1 MLDLFSVTSNLG
13 DVINEFWKSG
23 CFGIIDDDTGKE
35 YLEINECL
43 ICLIEVYLV
52 RNEKFSTN
60 QRYEGFSF
68 YWIDQ
73 LFWHLVGSHRSL

>member
-1 MLDLFSVTSNLG
+1 MSLK
-13 DVINEFWKSG
+13 IRM
-23 CFGIIDDDTGKE
+23 FGIIDDDTGKE

-68 YWIDQ
+68 Y
-73 LFWHLVGSHRSL
+73 